1 MERKPTP
8 VVEPLSQHAGN
19 RRWAHFKSS
28 FKRQWVFY
36 TMMVPGLFLI
46 ILLCFVPMPGVILAF
61 KDYSPRDGIFGS
73 DWMDPWYKNFEFFF
87 KSDTFKTITFN
98 TIFYNILEAVLVTV
112 CALALAILLV
122 EVKNKFMA
130 GFYKGSILLPTF
142 LSWIV
147 VQYIVFALLSADR
160 GIINNA
166 IEAAG
171 GTGIEWYSIP
181 KYWRFLLPFAYLW
194 KNVGYYS
201 VFYVAAI
208 AGISTDYYEAAQLD
222 GAGKWQQI
230 WSITLPLLRPTVII
244 LCLMWVG
251 KIFNGGLGDWNGFM
265 NITNNSSLLYPASD
279 VIDFYV
285 YRALKNMG
293 DYGMS
298 TAVGLY
304 QSVVGFILVVASNAV
319 IKKIDPDSAMF

>member
-1 MERKPTP
+1 MERKPAQTVRLQSP
-8 VVEPLSQHAGN
+8 ENGK
-19 RRWAHFKSS
+19 WAKFKSA

-36 TMMVPGLFLI
+36 TMMVPALFLI

-61 KDYSPRDGIFGS
+61 KDYSARDGIFGS

-160 GIINNA
+160 GIINNV

-171 GTGIEWYSIP
+171 GTGIEWYSVP

-208 AGISTDYYEAAQLD
+208 AGISTDFYEAAQLD
-222 GAGKWQQI
+222 GAGKWQRI
-230 WSITLPLLRPTVII
+230 WNISLPLLRPTVII

-265 NITNNSSLLYPASD
+265 NIANNSSLLYPASD

-304 QSVVGFILVVASNAV
+304 QSVVSFILVVASNAV

>member
-1 MERKPTP
+1 MERKPAQTVRLQSP
-8 VVEPLSQHAGN
+8 ENGK
-19 RRWAHFKSS
+19 WAKFKSA

-36 TMMVPGLFLI
+36 TMMVPALFLI

-61 KDYSPRDGIFGS
+61 KDYSARDGIFGS

-160 GIINNA
+160 GIINNV

-171 GTGIEWYSIP
+171 GTGIEWYSVP

-208 AGISTDYYEAAQLD
+208 AGISTDFYEAAQLD
-222 GAGKWQQI
+222 GAGKWQRI
-230 WSITLPLLRPTVII
+230 WNITLPLLRPTVII

-265 NITNNSSLLYPASD
+265 NIANNSSLLYPASD

-304 QSVVGFILVVASNAV
+304 QSVVSFILVVASNAV

>member
-1 MERKPTP
+1 MERKQAQTVRLQAP
-8 VVEPLSQHAGN
+8 ENGK
-19 RRWAHFKSS
+19 WAKFKSA

-36 TMMVPGLFLI
+36 TMMVPALFLI

-61 KDYSPRDGIFGS
+61 KDYSARDGIFGS

-160 GIINNA
+160 GIINNV

-171 GTGIEWYSIP
+171 GTGIEWYSVP

-208 AGISTDYYEAAQLD
+208 AGISTDFYEAAQLD

-230 WSITLPLLRPTVII
+230 WNITLPLLRPTVII

-265 NITNNSSLLYPASD
+265 NIANNSSLLYPASD

-304 QSVVGFILVVASNAV
+304 QSVVSFILVVASNAV